1 MDALLVSIYMMDY
14 CTIENESIVHG
25 MKDSETYNNVCK
37 KENPR
42 EPKTMKLSSSR
53 K

>member
-1 MDALLVSIYMMDY
+1 MDALLVSIYMTDY
-14 CTIENESIVHG
+14 CIIENEIVHG

-37 KENPR
+37 RENPR